1 MEFNKK
7 LQELRRQR
15 KLTQEELSE
24 ALFVSRTAI
33 SKWESGR
40 GYPNI
45 ESLKAIAKFFSVS
58 VDELLSGEE
67 LLGLAEENQK
77 QKMSFFRDLTFG
89 FLDIL
94 IAMLFFLPIFAERHA
109 ASLIH
114 VSLLSLVNIQWY
126 LRASYFALIILIFL
140 FGISTLALQN
150 FKSRFWIKM
159 KSFSSLILSTLA
171 VFVFILSLQAYA
183 AIFAFALLLIKAFVF
198 IKTN

>member
-94 IAMLFFLPIFAERHA
+94 IAMLFFLPIFAERHT

-114 VSLLSLVNIQWY
+114 VSLLSLENIQWY
-126 LRASYFALIILIFL
+126 LRASYFALIILIFV